1 MGAPRVLVTG
11 GTGIVGTAV
20 RARLAAAGRPVR
32 LAVRRPAADLA
43 GTEEAVTLGPIEA
56 VEDWGPAL
64 AGIDAVVHL
73 AARVHVMGPQDDAAY
88 AAVNTGA
95 TRQLAAQAAAAGVRR
110 LVFLSTVKVLG
121 EATEADA
128 PFTDDSPPAPAD
140 AYPRSK
146 LAAEDAL
153 SAVAGLETVVLRPPL
168 VYGPRVGANF
178 AALMRL
184 AAGPLPLPFAR
195 IRNRRDLVH
204 VDNLASAIE
213 AALAAPAAVGGRF
226 LVCDGVP
233 LSTGDLI
240 RHLRA
245 GRGRAARLFAVP
257 NAVWPVARRLPMAGP
272 RIARLTES
280 LAVDAGGFRRV
291 TGWVPPID
299 AIDALRRLLSSTTPP
314 ASHCNE

>member
-1 MGAPRVLVTG
+1 MAEPRVLVTG
-11 GTGIVGTAV
+11 GTGFVGAAV
-20 RARLAAAGRPVR
+20 RARFAATDRPVR
-32 LAVRRPAADLA
+32 LAVRRPVSDLA
-43 GTEEAVTLGPIEA
+43 ATEEAVTLGPIEA
-56 VEDWGPAL
+56 VEDWGSTV

-88 AAVNTGA
+88 AAVNTVA
-95 TRQLAAQAAAAGVRR
+95 TRRLAAQAAAAGVRR

-121 EATEADA
+121 EATEADV
-128 PFTDDSPPAPAD
+128 PLTDDSPPAPAD
-140 AYPRSK
+140 AYARSK

-153 SAVAGLETVVLRPPL
+153 SAIGDLETVVLRPPL
-168 VYGPRVGANF
+168 VYGPGVGANF

-195 IRNRRDLVH
+195 IRNRRDLIH

-213 AALAAPAAVGGRF
+213 VALAAPEVAGGRF
-226 LVCDGVP
+226 LVCDGVA

-240 RHLRA
+240 RQLRA
-245 GRGRAARLFAVP
+245 GQGRSARLFAVP
-257 NAVWPVARRLPMAGP
+257 NGTWPLMRRLPLAGP

-280 LAVDAGGFRRV
+280 LAVDAGGFRRA

-299 AIDALRRLLSSTTPP
+299 AIDALARLMSPTTSPH
-314 ASHCNE
+314 AK